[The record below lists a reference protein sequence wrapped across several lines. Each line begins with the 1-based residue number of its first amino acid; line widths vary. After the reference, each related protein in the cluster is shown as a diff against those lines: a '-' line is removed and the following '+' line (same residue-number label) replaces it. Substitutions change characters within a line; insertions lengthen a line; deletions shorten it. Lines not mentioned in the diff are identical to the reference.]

1 MLIYSISPFQGDNI
15 IKYTL
20 QSEKQQAYNHLIKLH
35 PEISGK
41 NYNPLK
47 WFKYFLC
54 YLGMNQIAHSEG
66 F

>member
-47 WFKYFLC
+47 
-54 YLGMNQIAHSEG
+54 
-66 F
+66 